1 MRDEGYFC
9 SLACQVFV
17 LHSIFS
23 FPMYGRLHL
32 LSCILFLV
40 FISQS
45 VAFAAERD
53 RLDSIGVQK
62 IGDRTFIIH
71 QVVGQETLFSISRR
85 YKVPMVAIQEA
96 NEALKQG
103 MKDGQTLLVPFG
115 PSSSPT
121 PTAAT
126 TTVSPAPASTPVTSN
141 PVPAPTTSTPV
152 VTPETKSTKVEPP
165 VAVPQP
171 TTSSKPVATEGTI
184 NAASKTPA
192 ATTLALK
199 TTHKIVRGESLFS
212 IANKY
217 QVTVAELKEWNSL
230 SGSKVLVG
238 QSLKIF
244 GSEPVEVSK
253 SIVVPQAEA
262 SAPKVEKKEEAKK
275 EEPKAVE
282 KKEEQPKVEERKVE
296 QPRPVKESTTPTS
309 SSEWTFHIVKSG
321 ESLFTVSK
329 QYGTSIE
336 DLIQWNALT
345 SNNLKVGQS
354 LKVGKAAAIPMASEV
369 KSQPTSAPT
378 QPTEK
383 LVTSSE
389 VVLAP
394 REVIEAPKQDVT
406 APNTSGGFTNT
417 KETGLAELIPGTEAN
432 KKYLVLHRTAPVGS
446 VIRVKNEENNLT
458 IFARVV
464 GVLPETGD
472 NSKVLIKL
480 SQAAFEQLKGV
491 NARFPVE
498 ILY

>member
-1 MRDEGYFC
+1 
-9 SLACQVFV
+9 
-17 LHSIFS
+17 
-23 FPMYGRLHL
+23 
-32 LSCILFLV
+32 
-40 FISQS
+40 
-45 VAFAAERD
+45 
-53 RLDSIGVQK
+53 
-62 IGDRTFIIH
+62 
-71 QVVGQETLFSISRR
+71 
-85 YKVPMVAIQEA
+85 
-96 NEALKQG
+96 
-103 MKDGQTLLVPFG
+103 
-115 PSSSPT
+115 
-121 PTAAT
+121 
-126 TTVSPAPASTPVTSN
+126 
-141 PVPAPTTSTPV
+141 
-152 VTPETKSTKVEPP
+152 
-165 VAVPQP
+165 
-171 TTSSKPVATEGTI
+171 
-184 NAASKTPA
+184 
-192 ATTLALK
+192 
-199 TTHKIVRGESLFS
+199 
-212 IANKY
+212 
-217 QVTVAELKEWNSL
+217 LKEWNSL

-244 GSEPVEVSK
+244 ALEPVEASK
-253 SIVVPQAEA
+253 SAVVPLAEA
-262 SAPKVEKKEEAKK
+262 PAPKVEKKEEAKK

-296 QPRPVKESTTPTS
+296 QPRAVKESTTSTT
-309 SSEWTFHIVKSG
+309 SSEWTSHTVKSG
-321 ESLFTVSK
+321 ESLFLISK
-329 QYGTSIE
+329 QYGTYIE

-354 LKVGKAAAIPMASEV
+354 LKVGRAAAIPMASEV
-369 KSQPTSAPT
+369 KSQPTAAPT

-383 LVTSSE
+383 LVGSSE
-389 VVLAP
+389 VVEAP
-394 REVIEAPKQDVT
+394 REVIEAPKQEVT

>member
-23 FPMYGRLHL
+23 SPMYGRLHL
-32 LSCILFLV
+32 LSCIFFLV
-40 FISQS
+40 FISQAA
-45 VAFAAERD
+45 AFAADRD

-115 PSSSPT
+115 PSSSSA

-126 TTVSPAPASTPVTSN
+126 STVSPAPASTPVNNSA
-141 PVPAPTTSTPV
+141 PASTTSTPV
-152 VTPETKSTKVEPP
+152 VIPEAKSTKVEPP
-165 VAVPQP
+165 VVVAQP
-171 TTSSKPVATEGTI
+171 TTSSKPVATEATS
-184 NAASKTPA
+184 NATAKTPA

-244 GSEPVEVSK
+244 GSEPVEASK
-253 SIVVPQAEA
+253 STVVPLAEA
-262 SAPKVEKKEEAKK
+262 PAPKVEKKEEAKK

-296 QPRPVKESTTPTS
+296 QPRAVKESTTTT
-309 SSEWTFHIVKSG
+309 SSEWTSHTVKSG

-345 SNNLKVGQS
+345 SNNLRVGQS
-354 LKVGKAAAIPMASEV
+354 LKVGKAAAIPMASEE
-369 KSQPTSAPT
+369 KSQPTAAPT

-383 LVTSSE
+383 IIASSE

-394 REVIEAPKQDVT
+394 REVIEAPKQELT

>member
-9 SLACQVFV
+9 SLACHVFV
-17 LHSIFS
+17 LHPIFS
-23 FPMYGRLHL
+23 SPMYGRLHL

-45 VAFAAERD
+45 AAFAADRD

-115 PSSSPT
+115 PSSSSA
-121 PTAAT
+121 PTAAPT
-126 TTVSPAPASTPVTSN
+126 TASSAPASTPVKSN
-141 PVPAPTTSTPV
+141 PAPASTTSTPV
-152 VTPETKSTKVEPP
+152 VIPEVKSTKVEPP
-165 VAVPQP
+165 VVVAQP
-171 TTSSKPVATEGTI
+171 ATSSKPAATEAPSNST
-184 NAASKTPA
+184 AKMPA
-192 ATTLALK
+192 ATTLVLK
-199 TTHKIVRGESLFS
+199 ATHKIVRGESLFS

-244 GSEPVEVSK
+244 ALEPVEASK
-253 SIVVPQAEA
+253 SAVVPLAEA
-262 SAPKVEKKEEAKK
+262 PAPKVEKKEEAKK

-296 QPRPVKESTTPTS
+296 QPRAVKESTTSTT
-309 SSEWTFHIVKSG
+309 SSEWTSHTVKSG
-321 ESLFTVSK
+321 ESLFLISK

-354 LKVGKAAAIPMASEV
+354 LKVGRAAAIPMASEV
-369 KSQPTSAPT
+369 KSQPTAAPT

-383 LVTSSE
+383 LVGSSE
-389 VVLAP
+389 VVEAP
-394 REVIEAPKQDVT
+394 REVIEAPKQEVT

>member
-1 MRDEGYFC
+1 
-9 SLACQVFV
+9 
-17 LHSIFS
+17 
-23 FPMYGRLHL
+23 
-32 LSCILFLV
+32 
-40 FISQS
+40 
-45 VAFAAERD
+45 
-53 RLDSIGVQK
+53 
-62 IGDRTFIIH
+62 
-71 QVVGQETLFSISRR
+71 
-85 YKVPMVAIQEA
+85 MVAIQEA

-115 PSSSPT
+115 PSSSAT
-121 PTAAT
+121 PTAAAS
-126 TTVSPAPASTPVTSN
+126 TVSPAPASTPVTSN
-141 PVPAPTTSTPV
+141 PAPAPTTSTPV
-152 VTPETKSTKVEPP
+152 VIPEAKSTKVEPP
-165 VAVPQP
+165 VVVAQP
-171 TTSSKPVATEGTI
+171 TTSSKPVATEATS
-184 NAASKTPA
+184 NATAKTPA

-244 GSEPVEVSK
+244 GSEPVEASK
-253 SIVVPQAEA
+253 STVVPLAEA
-262 SAPKVEKKEEAKK
+262 PAPKVEKKEEAKK

-296 QPRPVKESTTPTS
+296 QPRAVKESTTTT
-309 SSEWTFHIVKSG
+309 SSEWTFHTVKSG

-345 SNNLKVGQS
+345 SNNLRVGQS
-354 LKVGKAAAIPMASEV
+354 LKVGKAAAIPMASEE
-369 KSQPTSAPT
+369 KSQPTAAPT

-383 LVTSSE
+383 IIASNE

-394 REVIEAPKQDVT
+394 REVIEAPKQEVT

>member
-1 MRDEGYFC
+1 
-9 SLACQVFV
+9 
-17 LHSIFS
+17 
-23 FPMYGRLHL
+23 
-32 LSCILFLV
+32 
-40 FISQS
+40 
-45 VAFAAERD
+45 
-53 RLDSIGVQK
+53 
-62 IGDRTFIIH
+62 
-71 QVVGQETLFSISRR
+71 
-85 YKVPMVAIQEA
+85 MVAIQEA

-115 PSSSPT
+115 PSSSSA
-121 PTAAT
+121 PTAAPT
-126 TTVSPAPASTPVTSN
+126 TTASLAPASTPVKSN
-141 PVPAPTTSTPV
+141 PAPASTTSTPV
-152 VTPETKSTKVEPP
+152 VIPEAKSTKVEPP
-165 VAVPQP
+165 VVVDQP
-171 TTSSKPVATEGTI
+171 ATSSKPAATEAPSNST
-184 NAASKTPA
+184 AKTPA
-192 ATTLALK
+192 ATTLVLK
-199 TTHKIVRGESLFS
+199 ATHKIVRGESLFS

-244 GSEPVEVSK
+244 ALEPVEASK
-253 SIVVPQAEA
+253 SAVVPLAEA
-262 SAPKVEKKEEAKK
+262 PAPKVEKKEEAKK

-296 QPRPVKESTTPTS
+296 QPRAVKESTTSTT
-309 SSEWTFHIVKSG
+309 SSEWTSHTVKSG
-321 ESLFTVSK
+321 ESLFLISK

-354 LKVGKAAAIPMASEV
+354 LKVGRAAAIPMASEV
-369 KSQPTSAPT
+369 KSQPTAAPT

-383 LVTSSE
+383 LVGSSE
-389 VVLAP
+389 VVEAP
-394 REVIEAPKQDVT
+394 REVIEAPKQEVT